1 MSTLATLCAP
11 PPASDWKI
19 DTSQITISTAE
30 YIAQLQSEY
39 TGICTSLN
47 GIAPKSFIE
56 EIQSILRF
64 MNVKPTANAVAIEEF
79 LIPTIFL
86 AIITFTIGLI
96 LSAFTSN
103 WKLILGITMVALI
116 IWYVVYKTTESFE
129 NPIPKLHE
137 GFQISP
143 VPESDDQHTLV
154 NIQPAAQK
162 QIAYVGPNPRGG
174 KFDPMTGISNVLGGG
189 VRFFVVQID
198 YLDSDPK
205 TPILIYRDK
214 RRNKIST
221 NTCSIA
227 DVAKALNTYAFNPQF
242 PAGVQPLILY
252 LHFVRTPNHIT
263 APDAYVKFLGAVAE
277 AMKSIQPLVL
287 QREGDIVFSRQQ
299 SEKILLYT
307 PMQTFEKKVLLF
319 TNVDTSLFRNALT
332 LGLTPVS
339 SVQDLDLLVCMRVH
353 LDDPTDPVGATVPDT
368 TSNAAILSYS
378 RLKKMKS
385 AQQQAFAQK
394 GKTRFT
400 IAMPDSEKDPSLDE
414 IVNIMSHTGVNVIP
428 TSLFGT
434 VQQDIL
440 PSLKPWAK
448 TPFYMLKPPALVSV
462 KTATVGHSPSPSA

>member
-1 MSTLATLCAP
+1 MSTLATICAP

-30 YIAQLQSEY
+30 YIAQLQTEY

-56 EIQSILRF
+56 EIQTILRF
-64 MNVKPTANAVAIEEF
+64 FNVKPTSNAVAIEEF

-86 AIITFTIGLI
+86 AIITFTIGII
-96 LSAFTSN
+96 LSTFTQN
-103 WKLILGITMVALI
+103 WKIILGITMVSLL

-129 NPIPKLHE
+129 NPIPLVHE
-137 GFQISP
+137 GFQISA
-143 VPESDDQHTLV
+143 VPDSDDQHTLV

-162 QIAYVGPNPRGG
+162 QIAYVGPKPKGG
-174 KFDPMTGISNVLGGG
+174 KFDPITGISNVLSGG

-214 RRNKIST
+214 KRNNIGTNHGSIS
-221 NTCSIA
+221 
-227 DVAKALNTYAFNPQF
+227 DVANALNTYAFNPQF

-252 LHFVRTPNHIT
+252 LHFVRTPDHIT

-277 AMKSIQPLVL
+277 ALKPIQPMVL
-287 QREGDIVFSRQQ
+287 QKEGETIFSRQQ

-319 TNVDTSLFRNALT
+319 TNVDTSLFRNASS

-339 SVQDLDLLVCMRVH
+339 SSQDLDLMVCMRVH
-353 LDDPTDPVGATVPDT
+353 LDDPTDPVGATVADT

-378 RLKKMKS
+378 RLKKMRS
-385 AQQQAFAQK
+385 TQQQAFAQK

-400 IAMPDSEKDPSLDE
+400 IAMPDSEKDPSSE
-414 IVNIMSHTGVNVIP
+414 EMIKIMSYTGVNVIP

-448 TPFYMLKPPALVSV
+448 TPFYMLKPASLLSV
-462 KTATVGHSPSPSA
+462 KTATVGHSRSPSA